1 MNKETN
7 SEKISYGLGFFIIP
21 LFVLLL
27 RSRSRITRSKQQKTV
42 QLVSGVNTVLDV
54 SFNVFLDDL
63 SNFRGNK
70 YWQLFCSSV
79 KCISNRRAELYW
91 ALHKLYALWK
101 TGGVCVCW
109 CLFFFSCLDILLVG
123 WFFYAYGYWRDLIAH
138 TYL

>member
-7 SEKISYGLGFFIIP
+7 SEKISYGLGFFIIA
-21 LFVLLL
+21 LFILLL

-42 QLVSGVNTVLDV
+42 QLVAGGNTVLDV
-54 SFNVFLDDL
+54 FHLIFFLDHL

-91 ALHKLYALWK
+91 ALHELYALWK
-101 TGGVCVCW
+101 TGVCVCW
-109 CLFFFSCLDILLVG
+109 CLFFFLVWIFCWLVG
-123 WFFYAYGYWRDLIAH
+123 FFTHMDIEE
-138 TYL
+138 TS